1 MSKVTVK
8 QLAEVVG
15 TPVERLL
22 EQMKEAGIEV
32 SGVDQAISD
41 DEKMKLLDFL
51 RQSHGK
57 SNTDAGESERKI
69 TLRRKSLSELK
80 VRGAGRSKTVN
91 VEVRRK
97 RTYVKRTAPKPE
109 KIAEEPEE
117 VLEETAKAE
126 TPEALEPIE
135 TPQAVESVEEPEV
148 VEPPEIEK
156 AVEQPEVAEVVEP
169 EPPKVV
175 EAPKAVEA
183 PEEPKAVETPEPI
196 KEKPAASKA
205 PMSKSAQLA
214 KQLEAE
220 TKALRQANIDS
231 EEEKR
236 KVAESIRVKV
246 EEKARLAEEKAKLER
261 EKAEASSAADKT
273 PAADKPKTKA
283 RRKKTTSSEPTRYGR
298 RELHAPGGTGRR
310 KKKPA
315 KRRPVVDAPT
325 RHGFEKPTAPVV
337 RELELGES
345 ISVVDMAQQLAVKS
359 SEVIKTLMGMGV
371 MATINQVLDQDTATL
386 VAEEMG
392 HGVKLKEGGG
402 VEAELTK
409 MVTDSDDREQL
420 ARAPVV
426 TIMGHV
432 DHGKTSLLDHIR
444 SSRVA
449 AGEAGGITQH
459 IGAYS
464 VDTDHGKIAFLDTPG
479 HAAFTSMRARGAQV
493 TDIVILVV
501 AADDGVMPQTEE
513 AVQHAKAAGVPLV
526 VAVNKIDKENADP
539 ERVRSELS
547 KFEVIPEDW
556 GGENMFVNVSAQT
569 GEGIDALLDAVLLQ
583 SEVLELKAPVT
594 GNASGAVIES
604 SLDKGRGPVAT
615 ILVQKGTL
623 KRGDI
628 ILSGQEYGR
637 VRAMF
642 DETGKQVKTA
652 GPSSPVE
659 VLGLSGAPDAGDDVI
674 VVESE
679 RKAREVAKVREDKI
693 RENKLVSQ
701 QAARM
706 ENLFK
711 QMQEGEVGIVNVFI
725 KADVQGSAE
734 ALRDSLNKL
743 STDEVKV
750 NIVAANVGGIS
761 ESDVNL
767 AMASQAIMVGF
778 NVRADAAARRAVEEN
793 EVDLRYYSVIYELID
808 DVKKALSGL
817 LPPELREEIVGIAE
831 VRDVFKSSAF
841 GAVAGCLVVDGVVKR
856 GNPIRVLRDNVV
868 IYEGELESLRRFK
881 DMVNEVQS
889 GTECGIAVKNYN
901 DVKPGDQIENFVRTE
916 IQREL

>member
-1 MSKVTVK
+1 
-8 QLAEVVG
+8 
-15 TPVERLL
+15 
-22 EQMKEAGIEV
+22 
-32 SGVDQAISD
+32 
-41 DEKMKLLDFL
+41 
-51 RQSHGK
+51 
-57 SNTDAGESERKI
+57 
-69 TLRRKSLSELK
+69 
-80 VRGAGRSKTVN
+80 
-91 VEVRRK
+91 
-97 RTYVKRTAPKPE
+97 
-109 KIAEEPEE
+109 
-117 VLEETAKAE
+117 
-126 TPEALEPIE
+126 
-135 TPQAVESVEEPEV
+135 
-148 VEPPEIEK
+148 
-156 AVEQPEVAEVVEP
+156 
-169 EPPKVV
+169 
-175 EAPKAVEA
+175 
-183 PEEPKAVETPEPI
+183 
-196 KEKPAASKA
+196 
-205 PMSKSAQLA
+205 
-214 KQLEAE
+214 
-220 TKALRQANIDS
+220 
-231 EEEKR
+231 
-236 KVAESIRVKV
+236 
-246 EEKARLAEEKAKLER
+246 
-261 EKAEASSAADKT
+261 
-273 PAADKPKTKA
+273 
-283 RRKKTTSSEPTRYGR
+283 
-298 RELHAPGGTGRR
+298 
-310 KKKPA
+310 
-315 KRRPVVDAPT
+315 
-325 RHGFEKPTAPVV
+325 
-337 RELELGES
+337 
-345 ISVVDMAQQLAVKS
+345 
-359 SEVIKTLMGMGV
+359 
-371 MATINQVLDQDTATL
+371 
-386 VAEEMG
+386 
-392 HGVKLKEGGG
+392 
-402 VEAELTK
+402 
-409 MVTDSDDREQL
+409 
-420 ARAPVV
+420 
-426 TIMGHV
+426 
-432 DHGKTSLLDHIR
+432 
-444 SSRVA
+444 
-449 AGEAGGITQH
+449 
-459 IGAYS
+459 
-464 VDTDHGKIAFLDTPG
+464 
-479 HAAFTSMRARGAQV
+479 MRARGAQV

-793 EVDLRYYSVIYELID
+793 EIDLRYYSVIYELID

-817 LPPELREEIVGIAE
+817 LAPELREEIVGIAE

-841 GAVAGCLVVDGVVKR
+841 GAVAGCLVVDGIVKR